1 MSNEAKTFEDSMAR
15 LEEIV
20 KELQNNEKPLD
31 EMITLFEEGLRLVNA
46 CNTRLND
53 FETQINEIVRKNSLH
68 DNS

>member
-1 MSNEAKTFEDSMAR
+1 MSNEAKTFEESMAR
-15 LEEIV
+15 LEQIV

-31 EMITLFEEGLRLVNA
+31 EMIKLFEEGLRLVNA

>member
-1 MSNEAKTFEDSMAR
+1 MTNEAKTFEESMAS
-15 LEEIV
+15 LEVIV

-31 EMITLFEEGLRLVNA
+31 EMIKLFEEGLRLVNA
-46 CNTRLND
+46 CNTKLND